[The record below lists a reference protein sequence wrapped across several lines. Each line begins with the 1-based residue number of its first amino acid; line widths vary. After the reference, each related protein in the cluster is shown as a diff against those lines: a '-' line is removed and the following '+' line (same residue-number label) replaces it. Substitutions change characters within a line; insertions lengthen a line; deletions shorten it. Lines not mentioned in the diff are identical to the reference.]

1 MKQLIANLKYMMT
14 RDIQQDFANAHDD
27 ITMCFEDANDTR
39 HMATKINE
47 ALRTHRSWAQEEI
60 ASIAES
66 IENTRL
72 PLHSSKVCIPCPDI
86 LEQGDWVTP
95 AYFCNTCGIANIA
108 EIAELA
114 YETWKLTHFMKEPTR
129 SRHNEAYPVYPVG
142 FLRDLINDRY
152 ADIINK

>member
-1 MKQLIANLKYMMT
+1 MKLIANLKFLFT
-14 RDIQQDFANAHDD
+14 HSLPTIVASTNTELDHLDDRLDHHWEDREKQRNRFSDFQQW
-27 ITMCFEDANDTR
+27 
-39 HMATKINE
+39 ATD
-47 ALRTHRSWAQEEI
+47 EI
-60 ASIAES
+60 GSIAES
-66 IENTRL
+66 IAETRL

-95 AYFCNTCGIANIA
+95 AYFCNTCGIANGL
-108 EIAELA
+108 EIAQLA
-114 YETWKLTHFMKEPTR
+114 YSTWKATHFDKEPTR